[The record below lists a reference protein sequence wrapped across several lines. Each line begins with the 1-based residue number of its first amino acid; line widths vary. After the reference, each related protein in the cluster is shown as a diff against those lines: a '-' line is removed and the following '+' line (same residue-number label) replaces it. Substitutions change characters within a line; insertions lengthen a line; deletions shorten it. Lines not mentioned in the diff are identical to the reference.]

1 MSERRK
7 HYRNKVPGFTSLD
20 INTEGIAKTDNIS
33 LGGVKIIVS
42 NDFLVTSMIT
52 GEIKLG
58 GKKVKFKGY
67 IGRID
72 DTGNA
77 GEVGLAIH
85 FVDLSEEA
93 HKTKHSTAIEA
104 AQIAQKANV
113 IKLII
118 GHFSSR
124 YKDLNILLEETKTVF
139 ENTSLAVDGKQFE
152 LDYNK
157 ENQIVVIEKELE
169 EK

>member
-72 DTGNA
+72 DDGDD
-77 GEVGLAIH
+77 GEIGLAIH

-93 HKTKHSTAIEA
+93 QKIITDLTK
-104 AQIAQKANV
+104 Q
-113 IKLII
+113 
-118 GHFSSR
+118 
-124 YKDLNILLEETKTVF
+124 
-139 ENTSLAVDGKQFE
+139 
-152 LDYNK
+152 
-157 ENQIVVIEKELE
+157 NQESK
-169 EK
+169 